1 MTFPALVL
9 QFRHPGEAVIVLR
22 SLISTYERVRADPD
36 ASELS
41 EVSEHL
47 DSRLALLRDC
57 LASAEFD
64 LQSDHA
70 HPPGRA

>member
-22 SLISTYERVRADPD
+22 SLISTYERVLADPD
-36 ASELS
+36 ASALP

-57 LASAEFD
+57 LASAECD
-64 LQSDHA
+64 LGADDAHTPGHA
-70 HPPGRA
+70 